1 MNAQRPNL
9 SQRLWTYVM
18 GLGLA
23 AYAAI
28 FVVEGVGS
36 FI

>member
-1 MNAQRPNL
+1 MNTNI

-18 GLGLA
+18 GFGLA

-36 FI
+36 YI

>member
-1 MNAQRPNL
+1 MTAKSSL
-9 SQRLWTYVM
+9 SQRLWTFVI

-28 FVVEGVGS
+28 FLVEGVGS

>member
-1 MNAQRPNL
+1 MTTNISF
-9 SQRLWTYVM
+9 SQRLWTFVL

-23 AYAAI
+23 AYAAV